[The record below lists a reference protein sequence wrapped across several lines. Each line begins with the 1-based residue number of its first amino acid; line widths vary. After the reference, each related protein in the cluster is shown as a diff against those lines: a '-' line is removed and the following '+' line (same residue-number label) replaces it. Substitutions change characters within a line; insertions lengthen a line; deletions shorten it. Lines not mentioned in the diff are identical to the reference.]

1 MGVWGRWILTQVAWR
16 MAFEMQLSKRAYWKG
31 WRGKLSRVLNLVL
44 WTFLVVALG
53 LVALLI
59 WSGLGVNKWIDL
71 CADETSGRYI
81 FDDATRRAKCE

>member
-1 MGVWGRWILTQVAWR
+1 MGEVDLDAGCVADSLR
-16 MAFEMQLSKRAYWKG
+16 KATIKRAYWKG
-31 WRGKLSRVLNLVL
+31 WRGKLSRVLKLVV

-59 WSGLGVNKWIDL
+59 WSGLGVNEWIDL

-81 FDDATRRAKCE
+81 FDEAKRRAKCE